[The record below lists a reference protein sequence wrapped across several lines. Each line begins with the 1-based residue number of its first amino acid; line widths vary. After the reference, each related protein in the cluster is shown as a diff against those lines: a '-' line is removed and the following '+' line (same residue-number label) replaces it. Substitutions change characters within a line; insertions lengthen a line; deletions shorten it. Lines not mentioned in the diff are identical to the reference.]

1 MNNGQNIP
9 QGYKKT
15 TIGFI
20 PQGWEIKRLKTIV
33 TPVKTFSYS
42 RDKLSDNVQTLIYIH
57 YGDIHKSGEK
67 YSVNLNVDRLPYL
80 MDGILSENQI
90 SANDFPKLQSGDI
103 LLPDASEDYDGIG
116 HAWEL
121 QNVGQQNVIGG
132 LHTIAIRPNPQFV
145 LLGYGSLMFYSWPV
159 SKALKRIAQGTKVY
173 SISFNLI
180 DNIKILLPP
189 LKEQQKIA
197 EVLGTWDKTIK
208 KQTQLIKKLELR
220 KKGLMQHLLTGK
232 KRLPGFS
239 GEWKKVRLGD
249 ITIFLSTN
257 SFSREQL
264 NNVKGNILN
273 IHYGDVLVRYSSVL
287 DVSKEDIPYINEQIE
302 YSPKDYVNNGDII
315 MADTAED
322 EMVGRCCEVINIDNT
337 KVVSGLHTILIHPII
352 KFAPKYLG
360 YYLNSEKYHKQ
371 IISIMQGIKVYSITK
386 DALRNT
392 TIDIPCIEEQ
402 TGIATILSL
411 CDNKIL
417 LAKQK
422 LEKYRQ
428 QKKGLMQVLLT
439 GKKRVL

>member
-33 TPVKTFSYS
+33 TPIKTFSYS

-197 EVLGTWDKTIK
+197 EVLGTWDKAIE

-220 KKGLMQHLLTGK
+220 KKGLMQQLLTGK
-232 KRLPGFS
+232 KRLPGFN
-239 GEWKKVRLGD
+239 GEWRKVKLGKLF
-249 ITIFLSTN
+249 IE
-257 SFSREQL
+257 R
-264 NNVKGNILN
+264 
-273 IHYGDVLVRYSSVL
+273 
-287 DVSKEDIPYINEQIE
+287 NEIKPI
-302 YSPKDYVNNGDII
+302 YH
-315 MADTAED
+315 
-322 EMVGRCCEVINIDNT
+322 CC
-337 KVVSGLHTILIHPII
+337 P
-352 KFAPKYLG
+352 
-360 YYLNSEKYHKQ
+360 
-371 IISIMQGIKVYSITK
+371 
-386 DALRNT
+386 
-392 TIDIPCIEEQ
+392 
-402 TGIATILSL
+402 
-411 CDNKIL
+411 
-417 LAKQK
+417 
-422 LEKYRQ
+422 
-428 QKKGLMQVLLT
+428 
-439 GKKRVL
+439 

>member
-1 MNNGQNIP
+1 MTIPNNIP
-9 QGYKKT
+9 QGYKMT
-15 TIGFI
+15 SLGII
-20 PQGWEIKRLKTIV
+20 PQEWEVKRLGNICSH
-33 TPVKTFSYS
+33 F
-42 RDKLSDNVQTLIYIH
+42 
-57 YGDIHKSGEK
+57 KSGESITSKDISENGK
-67 YSVNLNVDRLPYL
+67 YPVYGGNGLRGYSAKYTHDGSYILIGRQGALCGNINYVEGKSYISEHAIAVQTTEDLSWLRYKLDFWNLNRYSESSAQP
-80 MDGILSENQI
+80 GLSV
-90 SANDFPKLQSGDI
+90 AKL
-103 LLPDASEDYDGIG
+103 
-116 HAWEL
+116 
-121 QNVGQQNVIGG
+121 
-132 LHTIAIRPNPQFV
+132 IRYKLSV
-145 LLGYGSLMFYSWPV
+145 
-159 SKALKRIAQGTKVY
+159 
-173 SISFNLI
+173 
-180 DNIKILLPP
+180 PP
-189 LKEQQKIA
+189 LAEQQKIA
-197 EVLGTWDKTIK
+197 EVLGTWDKAIE

-322 EMVGRCCEVINIDNT
+322 EMVGGCCEVINIDNT

-428 QKKGLMQVLLT
+428 QKKV
-439 GKKRVL
+439 

>member
-1 MNNGQNIP
+1 MTIPNNIP
-9 QGYKKT
+9 QGYKMT
-15 TIGFI
+15 SLGII
-20 PQGWEIKRLKTIV
+20 PQEWEVKRLGNICSH
-33 TPVKTFSYS
+33 F
-42 RDKLSDNVQTLIYIH
+42 
-57 YGDIHKSGEK
+57 KSGESITSKDISENGK
-67 YSVNLNVDRLPYL
+67 YPVYGGNGLRGYSAKYTHDGSYILIGRQGALCGNINYVEGKSYISEHAIAVQTTEDLSWLRYKLDFWNLNRYSESSAQP
-80 MDGILSENQI
+80 GLSV
-90 SANDFPKLQSGDI
+90 AKL
-103 LLPDASEDYDGIG
+103 
-116 HAWEL
+116 
-121 QNVGQQNVIGG
+121 
-132 LHTIAIRPNPQFV
+132 IRYKLSV
-145 LLGYGSLMFYSWPV
+145 
-159 SKALKRIAQGTKVY
+159 
-173 SISFNLI
+173 
-180 DNIKILLPP
+180 PP
-189 LKEQQKIA
+189 LAEQQKIA
-197 EVLGTWDKTIK
+197 EVLGTWDKAIE

-352 KFAPKYLG
+352 KFSPKYLG

>member
-1 MNNGQNIP
+1 M
-9 QGYKKT
+9 
-15 TIGFI
+15 
-20 PQGWEIKRLKTIV
+20 
-33 TPVKTFSYS
+33 
-42 RDKLSDNVQTLIYIH
+42 
-57 YGDIHKSGEK
+57 
-67 YSVNLNVDRLPYL
+67 
-80 MDGILSENQI
+80 
-90 SANDFPKLQSGDI
+90 
-103 LLPDASEDYDGIG
+103 
-116 HAWEL
+116 
-121 QNVGQQNVIGG
+121 
-132 LHTIAIRPNPQFV
+132 
-145 LLGYGSLMFYSWPV
+145 
-159 SKALKRIAQGTKVY
+159 
-173 SISFNLI
+173 
-180 DNIKILLPP
+180 
-189 LKEQQKIA
+189 
-197 EVLGTWDKTIK
+197 
-208 KQTQLIKKLELR
+208 R

>member
-1 MNNGQNIP
+1 MKKESDFIPNDYKKSSLGIIPNEWNVKKLGDLVSITSGESPSLYLLKNQGKYPYVKVEDMNLCEKYQNQSRNYSNEEKGIIKKGSIIFPKRGAAILNNKVRIAHIDIQMDSNMMAILPKKNIIWGEYLYYNIVFEKLFKIADTSTIP
-9 QGYKKT
+9 QINNKHIIPYK
-15 TIGFI
+15 I
-20 PQGWEIKRLKTIV
+20 P
-33 TPVKTFSYS
+33 
-42 RDKLSDNVQTLIYIH
+42 
-57 YGDIHKSGEK
+57 
-67 YSVNLNVDRLPYL
+67 
-80 MDGILSENQI
+80 
-90 SANDFPKLQSGDI
+90 
-103 LLPDASEDYDGIG
+103 
-116 HAWEL
+116 
-121 QNVGQQNVIGG
+121 
-132 LHTIAIRPNPQFV
+132 
-145 LLGYGSLMFYSWPV
+145 
-159 SKALKRIAQGTKVY
+159 
-173 SISFNLI
+173 
-180 DNIKILLPP
+180 LPP
-189 LKEQQKIA
+189 LPEQQKIA
-197 EVLGTWDKTIK
+197 KILGTWDKAIEM
-208 KQTQLIKKLELR
+208 QTQLIKKLELR
-220 KKGLMQHLLTGK
+220 KKGLMQQLLTGK
-232 KRLPGFS
+232 KRLPGFNE
-239 GEWKKVRLGD
+239 EWKKVRLGD

-360 YYLNSEKYHKQ
+360 YYLNSERYHKQ

-422 LEKYRQ
+422 LEKYHQ

-439 GKKRVL
+439 GKKRVSV

>member
-1 MNNGQNIP
+1 MTIQNNIP
-9 QGYKKT
+9 QGYKMT
-15 TIGFI
+15 SLGII
-20 PQGWEIKRLKTIV
+20 PQEWEVKRLGNICSH
-33 TPVKTFSYS
+33 F
-42 RDKLSDNVQTLIYIH
+42 
-57 YGDIHKSGEK
+57 KSGESITSKDISENGK
-67 YSVNLNVDRLPYL
+67 YPVYGGNGLRGYSAKYTHDGSYILIGRQGALCGNINYVEGKSYISEHAIAVQTTEDLSWLRYKLDFWNLNRYSESSAQP
-80 MDGILSENQI
+80 GLSV
-90 SANDFPKLQSGDI
+90 AKL
-103 LLPDASEDYDGIG
+103 
-116 HAWEL
+116 
-121 QNVGQQNVIGG
+121 
-132 LHTIAIRPNPQFV
+132 IRYKLSV
-145 LLGYGSLMFYSWPV
+145 
-159 SKALKRIAQGTKVY
+159 
-173 SISFNLI
+173 
-180 DNIKILLPP
+180 PP
-189 LKEQQKIA
+189 LAEQQKIA
-197 EVLGTWDKTIK
+197 EVLGTWDKAIE

>member
-197 EVLGTWDKTIK
+197 EILGTWDKAIE
-208 KQTQLIKKLELR
+208 KQTQLIRKLELR
-220 KKGLMQHLLTGK
+220 KKGLMQQLLTGK

-239 GEWKKVRLGD
+239 GEWRKVKLEE
-249 ITIFLSTN
+249 IASLYQPQTIQSEDLLSTG
-257 SFSREQL
+257 FP
-264 NNVKGNILN
+264 V
-273 IHYGDVLVRYSSVL
+273 YGA
-287 DVSKEDIPYINEQIE
+287 
-302 YSPKDYVNNGDII
+302 NG
-315 MADTAED
+315 
-322 EMVGRCCEVINIDNT
+322 
-337 KVVSGLHTILIHPII
+337 LI
-352 KFAPKYLG
+352 G
-360 YYLNSEKYHKQ
+360 YYKKFNHELPQVVITCRGSSCGTVNYTPEKCWITGNAMVLNVDNNQNINKTFFYYLISNSSFAHLISGSGQPQ
-371 IISIMQGIKVYSITK
+371 IVRQPLLKFE
-386 DALRNT
+386 LL
-392 TIDIPCIEEQ
+392 IPTFKEQ
-402 TGIATILSL
+402 TAIAQVLTTADREIELAQQ
-411 CDNKIL
+411 KFEL
-417 LAKQK
+417 L
-422 LEKYRQ
+422 RQ
-428 QKKGLMQVLLT
+428 QKRGLMQQLLT
-439 GKKRVL
+439 GKKRVKL